1 MKETEPKQ
9 ASNPTKQVL
18 VFSTRLRQDI
28 QTACRQ
34 LENGEGQ
41 EDVTYVSSAPKR
53 QMVHD
58 ICNHSRNMG
67 SAAKLPET
75 GRPES
80 YRRTQNQ
87 QYHRADSA
95 GTPYVNL

>member
-18 VFSTRLRQDI
+18 VFSTPLRQDI

-41 EDVTYVSSAPKR
+41 EDVTINKEVKSWLNK
-53 QMVHD
+53 
-58 ICNHSRNMG
+58 
-67 SAAKLPET
+67 
-75 GRPES
+75 
-80 YRRTQNQ
+80 
-87 QYHRADSA
+87 
-95 GTPYVNL
+95 

>member
-1 MKETEPKQ
+1 MQCFKGNRRLKMKETEPKQ

-41 EDVTYVSSAPKR
+41 EDVTINKEVKSWLNK
-53 QMVHD
+53 
-58 ICNHSRNMG
+58 
-67 SAAKLPET
+67 
-75 GRPES
+75 
-80 YRRTQNQ
+80 
-87 QYHRADSA
+87 
-95 GTPYVNL
+95 

>member
-9 ASNPTKQVL
+9 ASLPTKQVL

-41 EDVTYVSSAPKR
+41 EDVTINKEVKSWLNK
-53 QMVHD
+53 
-58 ICNHSRNMG
+58 
-67 SAAKLPET
+67 
-75 GRPES
+75 
-80 YRRTQNQ
+80 
-87 QYHRADSA
+87 
-95 GTPYVNL
+95 